1 MATTTIVAGPEANSS
16 HMRARPDPSVRLFN
30 RLAGTCVTLFALI
43 WLVPFVWALITSLRP
58 DDEIAAFPTRP
69 WSSNWNLDAYASA
82 WKSSPLGWWYV
93 NSFIISTLT
102 VIFTV
107 AVCSMAAFALVNLN
121 YKLKYAVYAVILA
134 GLMLPTEALILP
146 QFLEFRALGLLGT
159 YWAIILPGI
168 ALPVAVFVFHSFIKG
183 IPVSLIEAAR
193 IDGASWWRIYS
204 QICMPLCRPAISAVA
219 ILTFITVVER
229 VLVATAGSHPDQ
241 IADHSRRTQQSRRRR
256 HHPVCRNHGFRGPG
270 HPAPSC
276 RFLGPATSNR
286 ARCCE
291 YRHQVTH
298 GYDVQYAELTAAAA
312 APLLLATTGF
322 ADP

>member
-1 MATTTIVAGPEANSS
+1 MATTTTLAGPTADSS
-16 HMRARPDPSVRLFN
+16 HPQARPDPSVTLFN

-58 DDEIAAFPTRP
+58 DDEIAAYPTRP

-82 WKSSPLGWWYV
+82 WNSSPLGWWYV

-107 AVCSMAAFALVNLN
+107 VVCSMAAFALVNLN

-204 QICMPLCRPAISAVA
+204 QVCMPLCRPAISAVA
-219 ILTFITVVER
+219 ILTFITSWNAFLWPLL
-229 VLVATAGSHPDQ
+229 VLTQTKSQTIPVGLSGLVGGAT
-241 IADHSRRTQQSRRRR
+241 I
-256 HHPVCRNHGFRGPG
+256 
-270 HPAPSC
+270 
-276 RFLGPATSNR
+276 
-286 ARCCE
+286 
-291 YRHQVTH
+291 
-298 GYDVQYAELTAAAA
+298 QYAETMASAVLGIL
-312 APLLLATTGF
+312 PLLAVFLVLQRQIAQGVANTGIK
-322 ADP
+322 